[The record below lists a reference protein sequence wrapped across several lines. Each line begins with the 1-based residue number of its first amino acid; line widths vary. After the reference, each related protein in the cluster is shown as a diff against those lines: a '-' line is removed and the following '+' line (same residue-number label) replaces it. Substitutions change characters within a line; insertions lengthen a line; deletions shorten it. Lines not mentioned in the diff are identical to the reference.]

1 MSSIVVRVETTPKIG
16 DGMKDVRGDSVKR
29 QLAADHNIEI
39 GSVRSIVGFLIS
51 SEISAEEVDSRVDDV
66 FADPIIEESATD
78 SLHLENKELFSQEPD
93 MVVTI
98 GFKPGVTDNP
108 GKAALDGFR
117 TIFPDAGSDA
127 NVSTYLT
134 YVFEGV
140 PEGVKVDWLAKQLHN
155 GLIERALYSLKGEE
169 FPLIEY
175 TPIAPSNY
183 APPAVIDLEVTDE
196 ELVKLSEEGLLA
208 LNLEEMQTIQA
219 HYRDPEIQASRAAL
233 GLPENA
239 PTDVELECLAQTWS
253 EHCKHKIFAAH
264 IHHIDTETGEDTE
277 IDSLFKT
284 HIMKPTLEMKEEV
297 DWLLSVFH
305 DNSGVIA
312 WDDEWS
318 MCMKAETHNSPS
330 ALDPYGAATT

>member
-1 MSSIVVRVETTPKIG
+1 M
-16 DGMKDVRGDSVKR
+16 
-29 QLAADHNIEI
+29 
-39 GSVRSIVGFLIS
+39 
-51 SEISAEEVDSRVDDV
+51 
-66 FADPIIEESATD
+66 
-78 SLHLENKELFSQEPD
+78 
-93 MVVTI
+93 
-98 GFKPGVTDNP
+98 
-108 GKAALDGFR
+108 
-117 TIFPDAGSDA
+117 
-127 NVSTYLT
+127 
-134 YVFEGV
+134 FERV

-219 HYRDPEIQASRAAL
+219 HYRDSEIQASRAAL

-264 IHHIDTETGEDTE
+264 IHHIDTC
-277 IDSLFKT
+277 
-284 HIMKPTLEMKEEV
+284 
-297 DWLLSVFH
+297 LLY
-305 DNSGVIA
+305 
-312 WDDEWS
+312 
-318 MCMKAETHNSPS
+318 TSPS
-330 ALDPYGAATT
+330 PRDLSTSRMPSSA